1 MLKYNEPMSKH
12 CSFRSGGCTR
22 EFFSPEN
29 STELSKFLSDNSRQ
43 VLFVGLGSNLLI
55 RDHGFD
61 GVTIHTKHLN
71 ELTISEGII
80 DAESGTTLA
89 KLSRFAQ
96 SNNKHGA
103 EFLSAIPGSV
113 GGALAMNA
121 GAFGSEVWQY
131 VVSVQTINLSG
142 QINQRKKSDFVIDYR
157 SVSHKHMDE
166 FFLSAQF
173 DFNLKQQNDD
183 VRDLLEK
190 RNSTQPIGLPS
201 CGSVFKN
208 PNGHYAAELIEA
220 SGLKGFCVG
229 GACVSE
235 KHANY
240 IINQDNATAADIENL
255 INHIQNTVMSMH
267 NVQLETEIIII

>member
-12 CSFRSGGCTR
+12 CSLRSGGCTR

-173 DFNLKQQNDD
+173 DFNLEQQNDD
-183 VRDLLEK
+183 VLDLLQK

>member
-12 CSFRSGGCTR
+12 CSLRSGGLTR
-22 EFFSPEN
+22 EFFSPKN
-29 STELSKFLSDNSRQ
+29 ALELSEFLSGNLKQ

-61 GVTIHTKHLN
+61 GVTIHTKHLK

-80 DAESGTTLA
+80 EAEAGTTLA

-96 SNNKHGA
+96 SNKKHGA

-131 VVSVQTINLSG
+131 VVSVQTINLTG
-142 QINQRKKSDFVIDYR
+142 KVYQRNKSDFIVDYR
-157 SVSHKHMDE
+157 SVSHKHVDE
-166 FFLSAQF
+166 FFLSARF
-173 DFNLKQQNDD
+173 DFNLTEQNDD

-190 RNSTQPIGLPS
+190 RNPTQPIGLPS

-208 PNGHYAAELIEA
+208 PKDNYAAELIEK

-240 IINQDNATAADIENL
+240 IINHDNATAADIENL
-255 INHIQNTVMSMH
+255 INYIQKTVKSLH
-267 NVQLETEIIII
+267 NVELETEIIII

>member
-12 CSFRSGGCTR
+12 CSLRSGGFTR

-61 GVTIHTKHLN
+61 GVTIHTKHLK

-80 DAESGTTLA
+80 DAESGATLA
-89 KLSRFAQ
+89 KLSRFAK

-173 DFNLKQQNDD
+173 DFNLEQQNDD

>member
-12 CSFRSGGCTR
+12 CSLRSGGHTR
-22 EFFSPEN
+22 EFFLPGN
-29 STELSKFLSDNSRQ
+29 VTELSEFLSDNSRQ

-55 RDHGFD
+55 RDHGFN
-61 GVTIHTKHLN
+61 GVTIHTKHLK

-80 DAESGTTLA
+80 DTESGTTLA
-89 KLSRFAQ
+89 RLSRFAQ
-96 SNNKHGA
+96 LNNRHGA
-103 EFLSAIPGSV
+103 EFLSAIPGTV

-131 VVSVQTINLSG
+131 VVSVKTINLNG
-142 QINQRKKSDFVIDYR
+142 KVHQRKKSDFVIDYR
-157 SVSHKHMDE
+157 SVSHKHIDE
-166 FFLSAQF
+166 FFLSARF
-173 DFNLKQQNDD
+173 DFNLHQQNDD

-208 PNGHYAAELIEA
+208 PSGHYAAELIEA

-240 IINQDNATAADIENL
+240 IINEDNATAADIENL
-255 INHIQNTVMSMH
+255 INHIKNTIKSMH
-267 NVQLETEIIII
+267 NVELETEIIII